1 MEGKTKCPYCKQNV
15 VVEVPD
21 GSRGIQRTKCPNC
34 GMNIKVEV
42 TEREETV
49 ETPIHPL
56 LKQKPSKALNIAGF
70 LLIITSI
77 LGIIMG
83 SSFLLF
89 ENVAMGGEGIYEG
102 RVIDVKNNPVK
113 NASIYVAD
121 NEIIKIGKTDNR
133 GYFSIN
139 ITTGKHKILIEKEG
153 YISKKATI
161 GVFPFKPIL
170 KEKFLM
176 ERGEGIKEEKKLTA
190 IIFDTMP
197 MMFSLVLILSI
208 PPLIGGIFCFMK
220 RYDIVVIICAVFGIF
235 SIGFFIGTILSI
247 VALFIVIIHR
257 EEFATI

>member
-21 GSRGIQRTKCPNC
+21 GSRGIQKTKCPNC

-56 LKQKPSKALNIAGF
+56 LKQKSSRALNIAGS
-70 LLIITSI
+70 LLIITSV

-89 ENVAMGGEGIYEG
+89 ENIATGGEGIYEG
-102 RVIDVKNNPVK
+102 RVIDIENNPVK
-113 NASIYVAD
+113 DASIYLAD
-121 NEIIKIGKTDNR
+121 DEIMKIGKTDER

-139 ITTGKHKILIEKEG
+139 MTTGKHKILIEKNG

-170 KEKFLM
+170 REKFLM

-197 MMFSLVLILSI
+197 IIFSLVLILSI

-220 RYDIVVIICAVFGIF
+220 RYDIVVIICAIFGIF

-247 VALFIVIIHR
+247 VALFIVITHR
-257 EEFATI
+257 NEFATI